1 MAFLDDEGGQAIAEY
16 ILIFGGVII
25 IALAAI
31 FVYRNY
37 LDSTSPFN
45 ASTDLNKVRPSVK

>member
-1 MAFLDDEGGQAIAEY
+1 MAFVNDEFGQAVAEY
-16 ILIFGGVII
+16 ILLFGGVII

-37 LDSTSPFN
+37 VDSTTPFN
-45 ASTDLNKVRPSVK
+45 ASIDLNKVRTRVK

>member
-16 ILIFGGVII
+16 ILLFGGVII
-25 IALAAI
+25 IALTAI

-37 LDSTSPFN
+37 VDATSPLN
-45 ASTDLNKVRPSVK
+45 ASSDLNKVRPSVK